1 MAMTIVFARKATVLV
16 DPREFDNDIQTPVAV
31 NEVVDMLPQPH
42 LPPCWPL
49 FGTAS
54 LLNSEGTLHNA
65 LSINAKNAQK
75 LAQAHAQF
83 KQILEGHVQ
92 KH

>member
-1 MAMTIVFARKATVLV
+1 FARKATVLV

-31 NEVVDMLPQPH
+31 NGRGYVTSTTPSAVL
-42 LPPCWPL
+42 
-49 FGTAS
+49 AI
-54 LLNSEGTLHNA
+54 HNA